1 MAYNPSIPKKKIL
14 KKNLSR
20 VNIMQGIN
28 IMMQKSDT
36 KNELNIA
43 GWSHYFVRFLPT
55 SLNQWRKKKICDMN
69 VRANNVA
76 RLVYY
81 LKIVRI
87 NEYYTTLLDYYHY
100 LTK

>member
-1 MAYNPSIPKKKIL
+1 
-14 KKNLSR
+14 
-20 VNIMQGIN
+20 MQGIN
-28 IMMQKSDT
+28 NMMQKSDT

-43 GWSHYFVRFLPT
+43 GLSHYFVRFLPT

-81 LKIVRI
+81 LK
-87 NEYYTTLLDYYHY
+87 ESG
-100 LTK
+100 

>member
-28 IMMQKSDT
+28 NMMQKSDT

-43 GWSHYFVRFLPT
+43 G
-55 SLNQWRKKKICDMN
+55 
-69 VRANNVA
+69 
-76 RLVYY
+76 
-81 LKIVRI
+81 
-87 NEYYTTLLDYYHY
+87 
-100 LTK
+100 